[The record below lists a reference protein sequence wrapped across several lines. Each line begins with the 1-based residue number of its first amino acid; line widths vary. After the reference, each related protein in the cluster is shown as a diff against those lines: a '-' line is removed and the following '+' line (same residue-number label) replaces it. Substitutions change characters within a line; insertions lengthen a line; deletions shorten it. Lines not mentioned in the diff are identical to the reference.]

1 VHNTFAVEV
10 TNSQRNLC
18 SVELHD
24 FFTQTFLR
32 FKNFVEFTTFDKWH
46 NEVKSLWGLKKII
59 HSNKE
64 RVVTAEKD
72 IFLQLG
78 VLYLV
83 VLDKYIFSDCLN
95 SVKLLLL
102 DKLSKIYFAE
112 RSSAEQHFKLEIFIL
127 DI

>member
-1 VHNTFAVEV
+1 VHDTFAVEV

-18 SVELHD
+18 SVELND
-24 FFTQTFLR
+24 FFAQTFLR
-32 FKNFVEFTTFDKWH
+32 FKNFIKFTTFDKWH
-46 NEVKSLWGLKKII
+46 DKVKSLWGLKKII

-95 SVKLLLL
+95 GVEFLLL
-102 DKLSKIYFAE
+102 DKFSKIYFAK
-112 RSSAEQHFKLEIFIL
+112 RSSAEQHFELEIFIL